1 MSNFI
6 GNEGIKMNKR
16 ICILATV
23 FSVAMQ
29 YENVMAY
36 EPYEA
41 YYGTDIQDIFNKL
54 DIDAKNTLLISDED
68 NTTVYRYGHEFG
80 NGHMKQWAELA
91 QQELIQ
97 TKQDSR
103 NIGQWKQTYYR
114 DHIKLPIDSVYC
126 KFLKQLQDKGF
137 KLLLLTAKLNE
148 DLGKDEKGAKVSAH
162 DIYKQERI
170 AFGIDPGKSWKN
182 LPPTKLN
189 TKRKVDLPDY
199 IDGVIYAGHTSHTV
213 NNYKQNN
220 KVIALHKFIVYAKEY
235 NQLNNLKTIIAIDD
249 RRSEITAL
257 SNYARENGYNFI
269 GIVFKGYL
277 KFPVQKNFD
286 EEYERTR
293 LETLKDKDEWPLP
306 KEANKLFYKDE
317 NGIWHLK
324 EEATS
329 CMDSTIP
336 SLEDVVMEEL
346 FNKPQGKIELNSDKS
361 LHTLK
366 QSPCEVTP

>member
-1 MSNFI
+1 
-6 GNEGIKMNKR
+6 MNKR

-36 EPYEA
+36 EPSVKIYEA
-41 YYGTDIQDIFNKL
+41 YYGTDIQNIFNKL

-91 QQELIQ
+91 RQELIQ

-103 NIGQWKQTYYR
+103 NIGKWKQTYYR

-126 KFLKQLQDKGF
+126 KFLKQLQDKGY
-137 KLLLLTAKLNE
+137 KLILLTAKLNE
-148 DLGKDEKGAKVSAH
+148 DFGKDEKGEKVSAH
-162 DIYKQERI
+162 DIYNQEHI
-170 AFGIDPGKSWKN
+170 KFGIAPGKGWEN
-182 LPPTKLN
+182 LPSTKLN
-189 TKRKVDLPDY
+189 TKRKVNLPDY

-220 KVIALHKFIVYAKEY
+220 KVIALHKFIAYAKEY

-249 RRSEITAL
+249 RESEIEAL
-257 SNYARENGYNFI
+257 REYAREKEYQFI
-269 GIVFKGYL
+269 GIVFKGY
-277 KFPVQKNFD
+277 KTFPVQKNFD
-286 EEYERTR
+286 EEYEKKR
-293 LETLKDKDEWPLP
+293 LETLRDENKWLLP
-306 KEANKLFYKDE
+306 KEADKLFYKDE

-324 EEATS
+324 EDATHR
-329 CMDSTIP
+329 MDSTMP
-336 SLEDVVMEEL
+336 SLDDVVIKEL